1 MTYMAPDG
9 HQRVAI
15 MTGIGYLA
23 GGLAG
28 GACPNKSIW
37 GGDRAEKAPNDSPYA
52 IAMNKLLQGRPA
64 PPPSSAT
71 SGVVHVFKLP

>member
-1 MTYMAPDG
+1 
-9 HQRVAI
+9 

-23 GGLAG
+23 AGLAG

-37 GGDRAEKAPNDSPYA
+37 GGDAAKVPPNESPYA
-52 IAMNKLLQGRPA
+52 LAVSKLSLGKTT
-64 PPPSSAT
+64 PPPPAGPT